1 MNDEKLIALLQ
12 ILANNGNLFLLVYD
26 ETITYSDISSQINSL
41 VRDGYIK
48 KNDTG
53 YSITIKGQKLA
64 EEINRRLKRRGI
76 YRYIS
81 PDPRAT
87 GPQLRAATAYFPNK
101 Y

>member
-12 ILANNGNLFLLVYD
+12 ILAHNGNLFLLVYD
-26 ETITYSDISSQINSL
+26 ETISYSDISNQINTLISE
-41 VRDGYIK
+41 RYIE
-48 KNDTG
+48 KNENA
-53 YSITIKGQKLA
+53 YSITTKGKKLA
-64 EEINRRLKRRGI
+64 DEINHRLNRKGI

-87 GPQLRAATAYFPNK
+87 GPHLNATTAYFPDK